1 MLSMDSKPVLSVH
14 LLHFRELEE
23 DCELLDY
30 FRLRHLVYCQ
40 EGYLEPQ
47 PLEVDMD
54 AFDCR
59 SRFVG
64 AFAQGKLVAGGR
76 MILPGEGPHQAAL
89 ERLAAQGQLPQL
101 AASPRT
107 YHSQEIFDLRSVF
120 NYCRDGSKVL
130 VEFGRSVVLPELRNT
145 GLGLKLI
152 HALYGLALHRGVE
165 LGFAAVP
172 PKLRGFYQKSGCRIL
187 DNKGVGNYDGITTDL
202 IPLVIDLN
210 QLGGVFR
217 TAYRARRHLARYGR
231 WQVCSEPHCLE
242 EHRHGPEAVTSSPS
256 QAENLPSIE
265 VHGWEPTLQR
275 LPMLREDL
283 QLHDDTLREG
293 LQSASVSLPSVEAQ
307 GRFLDCL
314 LELGIQTAD
323 LGVPGAGGRAYQQT
337 EELVCEVA
345 RRGLPLQVTC
355 AGRTHRED
363 VLAISRIAHKAGIGI
378 EAGLFLGCSPLRQ
391 QCEQWDLGRLL
402 QMTDQ
407 SIRLAVAEGLSVM
420 FVTEDTSRTPPSV
433 LEPLYHTAV
442 QAGARAICITDT
454 AGHATPHGA
463 FQLVRYVRDFVQKHD
478 YRVRVDWSGHND
490 RGLAVA
496 NCLAAIEA
504 GADRVHAT
512 ALGVGER
519 AGHASM
525 ERLLLQLHRLSG
537 RPLKLAALRGY
548 LGWAARHL
556 DQSIPNDLVGLLTER
571 KNGEVTS
578 HDSAVA

>member
-1 MLSMDSKPVLSVH
+1 MLSVESKPDLAMHPV
-14 LLHFRELEE
+14 HFRELVE
-23 DCELLDY
+23 DRELLDY
-30 FRLRHLVYCQ
+30 FRLRHLVYCK

-47 PLEVDMD
+47 ALAVDLD

-64 AFAQGKLVAGGR
+64 AFARGKLVAGGR
-76 MILPGEGPHQAAL
+76 MILPGEGPHRAAL
-89 ERLAAQGQLPQL
+89 ERLAAQGHLPEI

-107 YHSQEIFDLRSVF
+107 YHSQEIFDLKSVF
-120 NYCRDGSKVL
+120 DYCREESKIL
-130 VEFGRSVVLPELRNT
+130 VEFGRSVVVPELRST

-152 HALYGLALHRGVE
+152 HALYGLALHQGVE

-187 DNKGVGNYDGITTDL
+187 DSKGVGSYDGITTAL

-210 QLGGVFR
+210 RLGGVFR
-217 TAYRARRHLARYGR
+217 TAYRARRHLARYGC

-242 EHRHGPEAVTSSPS
+242 EHRHLPESAPSAPSLAERLPAV
-256 QAENLPSIE
+256 E
-265 VHGWEPTLQR
+265 VHGWEPALQR
-275 LPMLREDL
+275 LPMLREGL
-283 QLHDDTLREG
+283 LLHDETLRDG
-293 LQSASVSLPSVEAQ
+293 LQSPSVSDPSLEAK
-307 GRFLDCL
+307 GRFLDWL
-314 LELGIQTAD
+314 LELGIETAN
-323 LGVPGAGGRAYQQT
+323 LGLPGAGGRAYQHT

-345 RRGLPLQVTC
+345 RRGLALKVTC
-355 AGRTHRED
+355 AGRTHRDD
-363 VLAISRIAHKAGIGI
+363 VLAIARIAQKAGIEV

-391 QCEQWDLGRLL
+391 LCEQWDLERILER
-402 QMTDQ
+402 TDQ
-407 SIRLAVAEGLSVM
+407 VVRLAVSEGLSVM
-420 FVTEDTSRTPPSV
+420 FVTEDTSRTPPHI

-442 QAGARAICITDT
+442 QAGAAAICITDT
-454 AGHATPHGA
+454 VGHATPHGA
-463 FQLVRYVRDFVQKHD
+463 FQLVRFVRDFVHKHN
-478 YRVRVDWSGHND
+478 YRVRLDWHGHND

-519 AGHASM
+519 VGNASM

-537 RPLKLAALRGY
+537 RPLKLPALRGY

-556 DQSIPNDLVGLLTER
+556 EQALPTDLVGLLNEQNDLGGTTHEP
-571 KNGEVTS
+571 
-578 HDSAVA
+578 AVA